1 MILSKDEL
9 IKKFNESIGDD
20 ITDDQ
25 LAMLEDLSDT
35 LDDLKDKAE
44 ETDRRVAEVEAA
56 WRKRYRDRFVE
67 GREEYE
73 EEKTE
78 EVIESKDAEDIT
90 IEDVF
95 KEVKE
100 GE

>member
-9 IKKFNESIGDD
+9 IKKFNESIGDE

-25 LAMLEDLSDT
+25 LAVLEDLSDT
-35 LDDLKDKAE
+35 LDDLKIKAE
-44 ETDRRVAEVEAA
+44 ETDRRVAEVEAS

-67 GREEYE
+67 GREEI
-73 EEKTE
+73 EEKVE
-78 EVIESKDAEDIT
+78 EVTEDKDAEELTVDDIFEE
-90 IEDVF
+90 I
-95 KEVKE
+95 KE